1 MFFKYLPF
9 NVSERVKVNE
19 VMQELTKYLNVTIT
33 NQEMSQVKALKF
45 DEKKTVEA
53 NIDYEKFQVILQ
65 LTTMALMHASIYRL
79 IS

>member
-53 NIDYEKFQVILQ
+53 NIDYEKFQVIL
-65 LTTMALMHASIYRL
+65 
-79 IS
+79 

>member
-45 DEKKTVEA
+45 DEKKTVKA
-53 NIDYEKFQVILQ
+53 NIDYEKFQVILY

>member
-53 NIDYEKFQVILQ
+53 NKITKNFKLFY
-65 LTTMALMHASIYRL
+65 S
-79 IS
+79 

>member
-45 DEKKTVEA
+45 DEKKTVEV
-53 NIDYEKFQVILQ
+53 NIDYEKFQVILY

>member
-9 NVSERVKVNE
+9 NVSERAKVHE
-19 VMQELTKYLNVTIT
+19 VMQELTKYLNVAIT
-33 NQEMSQVKALKF
+33 NLEMSQVKALKF

-53 NIDYEKFQVILQ
+53 NIDYEKFQVILY

>member
-45 DEKKTVEA
+45 DEKKISSYSIPDNDGT
-53 NIDYEKFQVILQ
+53 
-65 LTTMALMHASIYRL
+65 HACFYLSFDI
-79 IS
+79 IN

>member
-53 NIDYEKFQVILQ
+53 NKITKNFKLFYSWQRW
-65 LTTMALMHASIYRL
+65 H
-79 IS
+79 